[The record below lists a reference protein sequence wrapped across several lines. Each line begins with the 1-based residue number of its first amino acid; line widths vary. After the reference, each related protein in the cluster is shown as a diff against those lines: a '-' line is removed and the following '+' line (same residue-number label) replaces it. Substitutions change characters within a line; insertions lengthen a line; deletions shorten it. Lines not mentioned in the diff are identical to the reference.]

1 MSAAKSSR
9 IGPFGLVLRGFF
21 VLLTVLTPLAGVWVA
36 SSLAAFGNRST
47 TLPIIAGVL
56 LFPGLPLAWEA
67 FARYRAR
74 ASTKRRILTFG
85 DRLILRTLVLNGL
98 FLAVLLFAFPS
109 RAFVALSTR
118 GDWMLDGRHGAV
130 AERARRL
137 LLGASKLVEW
147 SYDASHDNPYRKKD
161 EQPAPPVS
169 PSAPP
174 TAPAPTEPLPP
185 VPAPT
190 DTNAPTP
197 PPTTPNRAWPWP
209 ATLEPVVVNMPPEA
223 ETSVASVG
231 KYIAEHVSDPFAR
244 VKALHDYAADRIA
257 YDVPALSLP
266 HIPLEDAEADA
277 VFKSHKGVCAGYADL
292 VMQLGKASGDTIAYV
307 TGDARNQDAPLE
319 GQPHAWNAAKIE
331 GHWYLLDATWD
342 AGSVDGNTFTKRY
355 TTDYLFTPV
364 DAFVITHF
372 PDDAGW
378 QLAETPI
385 DRAAFFRRPV
395 VSPTF
400 VARGLTLQS
409 PDRSQVSVGG
419 GLDVVVGNPTGQF
432 LLVDVFPKGST
443 EQASKRTCDG
453 DHHTHA
459 HCTFDAAGTYDVRVF
474 VNATEYGNYPFGG
487 SIEANA
493 RP

>member
-1 MSAAKSSR
+1 MSTSKPSR
-9 IGPFGLVLRGFF
+9 IGPFGLALRLFF
-21 VLLTVLTPLAGVWVA
+21 VLLALATPLAGVWVA
-36 SSLAAFGNRST
+36 SSLAAYGNRST
-47 TLPIIAGVL
+47 TLPIIAGLL
-56 LFPGLPLAWEA
+56 LFPGLPLVWEA
-67 FARYRAR
+67 IARYRRR

-85 DRLILRTLVLNGL
+85 DRLILRTLFLNVL
-98 FLAVLLFAFPS
+98 FLGVLLFAFPS

-118 GDWMLDGRHGAV
+118 GDWMLDGRHGPI

-147 SYDASHDNPYRKKD
+147 SYDASHHNPYRKKD

-169 PSAPP
+169 PSAHP
-174 TAPAPTEPLPP
+174 TAPAPTEPPPP

-197 PPTTPNRAWPWP
+197 PPAPKRAWPWP
-209 ATLEPVVVNMPPEA
+209 VALEPVVVTMPPEV
-223 ETSVASVG
+223 ESSVASVG
-231 KYIAEHVSDPFAR
+231 RYIAEHVSDPFAR

-266 HIPLEDAEADA
+266 HIPVEDAEADT
-277 VFKSHKGVCAGYADL
+277 VFKTRKAVCAGYADL
-292 VMQLGKASGDTIAYV
+292 LVQLGKASGDTIAYV
-307 TGDARNQDAPLE
+307 TGDARSQDAPLE

-331 GHWYLLDATWD
+331 GRWYLLDPTWD
-342 AGSVDGNTFTKRY
+342 AGTVDGDTFTKRY
-355 TTDYLFTPV
+355 TTDYLFAPV

-378 QLAETPI
+378 QLVASPI
-385 DRAAFFRRPV
+385 DRAEFFRRPV

-419 GLDVVVGNPTGQF
+419 ELDLVIGNPTAQF

-443 EQASKRTCDG
+443 EQATKRPCEG
-453 DHHTHA
+453 DHHTQA
-459 HCTFDAAGTYDVRVF
+459 HCTFAAAGTYDVRVF
-474 VNATEYGNYPFGG
+474 VSATEYGDYPFGG